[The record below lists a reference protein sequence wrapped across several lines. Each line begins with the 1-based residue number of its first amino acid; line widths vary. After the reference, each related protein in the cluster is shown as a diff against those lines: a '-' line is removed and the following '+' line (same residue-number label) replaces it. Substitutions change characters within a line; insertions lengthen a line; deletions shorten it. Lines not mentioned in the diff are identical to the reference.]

1 MLAQITINKGQGVLT
16 QITRNKF
23 SSMEGQR
30 IFFWCG
36 LTKITINKG
45 KAVLAQITRNIFLY
59 ERTRTKMCFV
69 LAQITIN
76 KEKVWGTRVV
86 VIESPTMKRTTIAYT
101 ENYNCSTQ

>member
-45 KAVLAQITRNIFLY
+45 KAVLAQIRRNIFFY
-59 ERTRTKMCFV
+59 KSRKTKMRCAS
-69 LAQITIN
+69 AQITSN
-76 KEKVWGTRVV
+76 KDVV
-86 VIESPTMKRTTIAYT
+86 CAITNHNKQFFSMKGQGQKFILGWHK
-101 ENYNCSTQ
+101 SQ